1 MHIGAFDGILQNM
14 AKPIDWTHLFEKY
27 RGKWVALADDEVT
40 VLGSGE
46 TAREAHVAGLKHTKL
61 PILFRVPE
69 TDDLFVGY
77 AI

>member
-1 MHIGAFDGILQNM
+1 MV
-14 AKPIDWTHLFEKY
+14 KSIDWTHLYEQY

-40 VLGSGE
+40 VLASGD
-46 TAREAHVAGLKHTKL
+46 TAKEVHEAGLKHSKL

-77 AI
+77 AL